1 MDLQD
6 TVELMLSSHY
16 KDRFIAEYLQTKERH
31 ERLKTFLNKIEAAEL
46 TKHQL
51 NAVEE
56 PAHDC
61 SIDLL
66 HRQLKFMEEYLHIL
80 EIRAIIENTPLD
92 IPSKAIEFLKRNYN
106 YVARD
111 EDGDIYAYVHMPIKD
126 DGGWKASDVIETP
139 VCINAYTN
147 LFPHVKWKDESPY
160 KL

>member
-6 TVELMLSSHY
+6 TVELMLSSNY
-16 KDRFIAEYLQTKERH
+16 KDRFTAEHLQTKERY
-31 ERLKTFLNKIEAAEL
+31 ERLKTFINRIEAAEL
-46 TKHQL
+46 SRYQL
-51 NAVEE
+51 KAVAE
-56 PAHDC
+56 PEHDC

-66 HRQLKFMEEYLHIL
+66 HRQLKSMEEYLHIL
-80 EIRAIIENTPLD
+80 EIRAIIEDIPLG
-92 IPSKAIEFLKRNYN
+92 IPSKTMEFLKFNYN

-111 EDGDIYAYVHMPIKD
+111 KNGDIFAYVNKPIKD
-126 DGGWKASDVIETP
+126 DEGWMSSDVIETP